1 MTKGQLIKALHAKG
15 IRYGERNGVMLK
27 LGHLK
32 WYELVKLYSDNV

>member
-1 MTKGQLIKALHAKG
+1 MTKGQLIKALHEKG

-32 WYELVKLYSDNV
+32 WFELVKLYNEHR